1 MLEPVSRPCVAAAF
15 RLYGGILDEIVA
27 ADYDVLAR
35 RVKVPT
41 RRRLAVAAPGAGRAL
56 SARISSALR
65 PGHRPVGAAAG
76 GARRAGAG

>member
-15 RLYGGILDEIVA
+15 TLYGGILDEIVA

-41 RRRLAVAAPGAGRAL
+41 RRRLAVAVPGACRAL
-56 SARISSALR
+56 SARIRSVRAPSPAR
-65 PGHRPVGAAAG
+65 AA
-76 GARRAGAG
+76 